1 MALQRR
7 TRSTRMLVITLVTA
21 SLVTIT
27 VDYKQ
32 GSSGPLA
39 EMGKA
44 ALSVITPMQE
54 GVTRAFHPVSQFFSS
69 LADLPSLRSER
80 DQLRRQVQELEAQQS
95 TVTSLEYEVTQF
107 RALFN

>member
-39 EMGKA
+39 ELGRA
-44 ALSVITPMQE
+44 ALSVISPMQDAVSK
-54 GVTRAFHPVSQFFSS
+54 GFRPVSHFFSA
-69 LADLPSLRSER
+69 LADLPSLRAKNE
-80 DQLRRQVQELEAQQS
+80 QLRNEILRLRRDYS
-95 TVTSLEYEVTQF
+95 TVGSLQIENTQL
-107 RALFN
+107 RA